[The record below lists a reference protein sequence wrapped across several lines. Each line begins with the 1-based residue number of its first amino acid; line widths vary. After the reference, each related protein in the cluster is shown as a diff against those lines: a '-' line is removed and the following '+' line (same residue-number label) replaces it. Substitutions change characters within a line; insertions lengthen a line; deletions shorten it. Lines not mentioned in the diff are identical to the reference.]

1 MIVNG
6 NLKFHTLGSGEL
18 QNAVIERLDAD
29 PVSSVAGRIYYN
41 TVSNVYKFYDG
52 TNWVTFATGGN
63 AAALQQEV
71 DNIES
76 AIGAAVN
83 TQGQF
88 QSSGFSG
95 AIYISNPT
103 SITDAIMQ
111 LDAALNANNTL
122 AELDDVSLTSL
133 QTGDVLRYDTNT
145 WKNAPLTLGLLNN
158 VASGVD
164 SAADDDI
171 LAFDSGTSQWTAIT
185 PATFAAGINL
195 DHLGDVTISS
205 VSPGHVLYYDS
216 SNQWKN
222 AAPGATSGVQ
232 GYDVGLANLAAGGT
246 GIVSMN
252 GDNVFYRSLVPPTE
266 GFTINNANGVGGNPT
281 FLLANDLAA
290 YEGLTTTGYV
300 VRTGDG
306 AATTRAIDGMA
317 GRIVVSNGDGVG
329 SNTNIDLATVTQSSS
344 GNFVKVT
351 IDAYGRVSGNTPVV
365 ASDITGL
372 VDSHYVNVTGDTMT
386 GTLTMSGAGVHIVLP
401 NTPTSPQHAA
411 NKAYVD
417 QVAEGLQAK
426 PAVEIIVTKPADI
439 AALGSFTYNNGTNG
453 VGATLTK
460 NGNGAWPTIDGVL
473 LTSTTMGENGV
484 LIAFP
489 NNTANAVYNGRY
501 NLTQVGDNNNPW
513 ILTRCGL
520 CDEGNEIPGSYTFVK
535 RGTTYAGTGWVQ
547 VQGTDVDTDGYLD
560 VGTDQIWLFQFSG
573 AGTYTAGTG
582 LSLNGT
588 QFNVNLGAGIVELP
602 GDEVGIHLYS
612 PTAGGLILTTDGSGR
627 SSDTNAM
634 LHLLLKTNGGLTQ
647 DADGLYIPAGG
658 VSNAMLANST
668 FTVNGDNGSDV
679 VNLGETILF
688 AGTAAQGI
696 STTITNNTV
705 TISAANA
712 SSSQKGV
719 ASFAAGDFDVTAGH
733 VTIKAGGVD
742 NAQLAHSTITVG
754 GDTGTPDAIAL
765 GQSLSV
771 VGGTSHI
778 STSMN
783 DVTNTLS
790 ISFDSPFEGLNDVQG
805 TSSAANGSLLQKTS
819 GLWQPTTPA
828 ALFNSQTINS
838 LSDVNATHADGAVLT
853 SNGSQWVAQQIYYLY
868 DGATANTTHVV
879 THGLGVKYCNV
890 TVVDSS
896 DEVVIPQSIKF
907 DSTSQ
912 LTVTFNTAI
921 TCKVI
926 VMGVA

>member
-1 MIVNG
+1 MTGYLTLHADPTN
-6 NLKFHTLGSGEL
+6 NLHAATKQYVDSSLTNL
-18 QNAVIERLDAD
+18 NASNLTQGTIPVERLPSFTGDVTSSAGSNTLTLSNSGVIPGTYTKITVDGKGRVTVGTILSATDIPNLDASKITTGTLD
-29 PVSSVAGRIYYN
+29 NTRTTGTSANTANTLVLRDTSGNFSAGTITATLSGNASTASALQTARTISATGDAIWSVSFDGSANVSGTLTLSNSGVIAGSYGSASQVGTFTVDAKGRI
-41 TVSNVYKFYDG
+41 T
-52 TNWVTFATGGN
+52 
-63 AAALQQEV
+63 
-71 DNIES
+71 
-76 AIGAAVN
+76 
-83 TQGQF
+83 
-88 QSSGFSG
+88 
-95 AIYISNPT
+95 
-103 SITDAIMQ
+103 
-111 LDAALNANNTL
+111 NANNTNI
-122 AELDDVSLTSL
+122 AI
-133 QTGDVLRYDTNT
+133 
-145 WKNAPLTLGLLNN
+145 NASQVTAGTFDNARISQGN
-158 VASGVD
+158 VTQHQ
-164 SAADDDI
+164 AALSI
-171 LAFDSGTSQWTAIT
+171 
-185 PATFAAGINL
+185 
-195 DHLGDVTISS
+195 
-205 VSPGHVLYYDS
+205 
-216 SNQWKN
+216 
-222 AAPGATSGVQ
+222 
-232 GYDVGLANLAAGGT
+232 
-246 GIVSMN
+246 
-252 GDNVFYRSLVPPTE
+252 TE
-266 GFTINNANGVGGNPT
+266 GQIVNGSLLARVGDAETITGSWTFNSPVIIPNPT
-281 FLLANDLAA
+281 TSNH
-290 YEGLTTTGYV
+290 
-300 VRTGDG
+300 
-306 AATTRAIDGMA
+306 AATK
-317 GRIVVSNGDGVG
+317 
-329 SNTNIDLATVTQSSS
+329 Q
-344 GNFVKVT
+344 
-351 IDAYGRVSGNTPVV
+351 
-365 ASDITGL
+365 
-372 VDSHYVNVTGDTMT
+372 
-386 GTLTMSGAGVHIVLP
+386 
-401 NTPTSPQHAA
+401 
-411 NKAYVD
+411 YVD
-417 QVAEGLQAK
+417 QAAEGLKSK

-805 TSSAANGSLLQKTS
+805 TSSCLLYTS
-819 GLWQPTTPA
+819 PSPR
-828 ALFNSQTINS
+828 
-838 LSDVNATHADGAVLT
+838 
-853 SNGSQWVAQQIYYLY
+853 
-868 DGATANTTHVV
+868 
-879 THGLGVKYCNV
+879 
-890 TVVDSS
+890 DS
-896 DEVVIPQSIKF
+896 
-907 DSTSQ
+907 
-912 LTVTFNTAI
+912 
-921 TCKVI
+921 
-926 VMGVA
+926 